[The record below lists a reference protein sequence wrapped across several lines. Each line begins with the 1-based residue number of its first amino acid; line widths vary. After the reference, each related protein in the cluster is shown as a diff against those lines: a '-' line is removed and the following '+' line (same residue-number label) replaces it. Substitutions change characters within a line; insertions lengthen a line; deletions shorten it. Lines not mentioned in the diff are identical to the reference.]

1 MQEITFN
8 CKVVSP
14 MFIGNASTNACE
26 LRPSAIKASMRFW
39 WRALHPNFS
48 PERLRIEECKLFG
61 GSYIPRNNNEK
72 TKNHPPKFRFLAFT
86 TELKTTR
93 EKLDSRN
100 NKTIKK
106 EAILPETT
114 FTITLLCKEPDT
126 QTIIALVYLA
136 SALGGLGN
144 RSRRGTGVWKITSY
158 KTKLPKN
165 DPELTYTID
174 SVLQTIQYLNK
185 DSYTINNG
193 TIVLIPGKINPT
205 ANNSGFPYVKEV
217 CIGTAYKNQSTLRTR
232 IMEIA
237 HELKDEDSNI
247 FSKSLGSATRRRLAS
262 PVIASIIANPG
273 SQIIRP
279 IVSTVHHKYQIRDKE
294 AIVDFQNRFKN
305 AILYNEAVG

>member
-8 CKVVSP
+8 CKVISP
-14 MFIGNASTNACE
+14 MFIGNASAKACE

-86 TELKTTR
+86 TELKTTG

-158 KTKLPKN
+158 KTKLPQN
-165 DPELTYTID
+165 DLELTYTIA
-174 SVLQTIQYLNK
+174 SVLQAIQYLNK
-185 DSYTINNG
+185 DSYTINNEK
-193 TIVLIPGKINPT
+193 IVLIPGKIHPAATN
-205 ANNSGFPYVKEV
+205 AGFPYVKEV

-232 IMEIA
+232 IMETA

-247 FSKSLGSATRRRLAS
+247 FSKSLGTIKGGRLAS
-262 PVIASIIANPG
+262 PVIVSMIPNTDSQLKPII
-273 SQIIRP
+273 
-279 IVSTVHHKYQIRDKE
+279 STVNHSYGPHSRE

-305 AILYNEAVG
+305 AILHNETVS